1 MVVIYDLKDFI
12 PFVQFLLNQ
21 EERLLTSPINGQ
33 LWIIRPLFQE
43 FYQGEKSFT
52 TLEEF
57 INYILQF
64 NLISGKLLFFDGE
77 LVKKPFACLTWIN
90 IAGILM
96 LKTRL
101 QEEQLTFP
109 SLNELRSLLPSTN
122 IMDYLEP
129 PKSLKPPFYTH
140 DKIIETS
147 FMIDKDSIRSMINRT
162 SARTILNKQKAKL
175 TTLEEPFYEVCNE
188 YNHNQI
194 LATLGLNKK
203 EYSHFGSKQSIP
215 EDLIVQRILKCK
227 NIISK
232 EVFKCFREKI
242 HFLPIINTHT
252 DLNLGDCS
260 YLDTCHK
267 MKTCRYLHYYTLNPL
282 SKKEDEVANEYNN
295 EDKDLQLKGFE
306 YTIGDCF
313 TESFREVL
321 PPQWINCDVR
331 HLPFSILGKF
341 SAIISDPAWDI
352 HMSLPYGTCKDDEL
366 LSLPMDE
373 LQDEGIIMLW
383 VTGRSIEVGRRA
395 LTKWGYKI
403 YDEMIWIKLNQLR
416 RTIVTGRTG
425 HWLNHSKEHLLVGL
439 KGDPIW
445 INKQIDID
453 VVVSPTRETSRKPD
467 EFYDI
472 VERLVGKHSRKLEI
486 FGRDHNTRPGWLT
499 IGNQLQGVSL
509 YEPELKYKYDLYI
522 EQQQQQLLNQQTQ
535 QHQLTHEVDS
545 TAMENV

>member
-1 MVVIYDLKDFI
+1 MVVVYELKDFL
-12 PFVQFLLNQ
+12 PFVHFIVNQDNKLL
-21 EERLLTSPINGQ
+21 SPPVNGQ
-33 LWIIRPLFQE
+33 LWVIRPLLQE
-43 FYQGEKSFT
+43 FHKSGKLFT
-52 TLEEF
+52 THEEF
-57 INYILQF
+57 IDYVAQF
-64 NLISGKLLFFDGE
+64 NPISGYLLMFDGE
-77 LVKKPFACLTWIN
+77 LDNEHPPRLIWIN
-90 IAGILM
+90 MVGILM

-101 QEEQLTFP
+101 EEGKMTFP
-109 SLNELRSLLPSTN
+109 RLNEPKGLAPASILDLLETHKPA
-122 IMDYLEP
+122 
-129 PKSLKPPFYTH
+129 KSPFYTH
-140 DKIIETS
+140 EKIIESS
-147 FMIDKDSIRSMINRT
+147 FMIDKEAIHEMINRT
-162 SARTILNKQKAKL
+162 TSRTILNKQKAKL
-175 TTLEEPFYEVCNE
+175 VTTEVPFYEVCNE

-227 NIISK
+227 NIISN
-232 EVFKCFREKI
+232 EIFNCFKEKI
-242 HFLPIINTHT
+242 HFLPIINNHT

-267 MKTCRYLHYYTLNPL
+267 MKTCRYLHYYTLNPMV
-282 SKKEDEVANEYNN
+282 KKEN
-295 EDKDLQLKGFE
+295 EDEAAKSGSAADLQLKSLE

-366 LSLPMDE
+366 LSLPMEE

-395 LTKWGYKI
+395 LIKWGYKI

-445 INKQIDID
+445 INKQIDTD

-509 YEPELKYKYDLYI
+509 YEPELKYKYDLYK
-522 EQQQQQLLNQQTQ
+522 QQQQIQ
-535 QHQLTHEVDS
+535 EGGVE
-545 TAMENV
+545 TALENT

>member
-1 MVVIYDLKDFI
+1 MVVIHELKDFI
-12 PFVQFLLNQ
+12 PFIQFILNQ

-33 LWIIRPLFQE
+33 LWIIKPLFQE
-43 FYQGEKSFT
+43 FYKNQKLFT
-52 TLEEF
+52 THEEF
-57 INYILQF
+57 INYLVQF
-64 NLISGKLLFFDGE
+64 NIISGNLLIFSGE
-77 LVKKPFACLTWIN
+77 LQQTDTSCLIWVN

-96 LKTRL
+96 LKSRL
-101 QEEQLTFP
+101 EQEEITFP
-109 SLNELRSLLPSTN
+109 MVEELETLLPSTN
-122 IMDYLEP
+122 IMDYLQPVKRLETQV
-129 PKSLKPPFYTH
+129 YTH
-140 DKIIETS
+140 QKIIESS
-147 FMIDKDSIRSMINRT
+147 FMIDKQSIHDMINRT
-162 SARTILNKQKAKL
+162 TARTILNKEKAKL
-175 TTLEEPFYEVCNE
+175 TTPEEPFYEVCNE
-188 YNHNQI
+188 YNHNQV

-232 EVFKCFREKI
+232 EIFKCFKEKI
-242 HFLPIINTHT
+242 HFLPIINSHT

-267 MKTCRYLHYYTLNPL
+267 MKTCRYLHFYTLNPL
-282 SKKEDEVANEYNN
+282 SKREDEVAANGNK
-295 EDKDLQLKGFE
+295 DKDNQLQLKGFE
-306 YTIGDCF
+306 YTLGDCF
-313 TESFREVL
+313 TESFRQVL

-366 LSLPMDE
+366 LSLPME
-373 LQDEGIIMLW
+373 QLQDEGIIMLW

-395 LTKWGYKI
+395 LAKWGYKI

-522 EQQQQQLLNQQTQ
+522 EQQQQQQQQQQ
-535 QHQLTHEVDS
+535 QHTHEREFV
-545 TAMENV
+545 TPENVL